1 MRYVAWLVALPL
13 ALVLAAAAT
22 PPAPPRELASTVDAV
37 QRGSCAT
44 RLDDL
49 TRLAQEATPTGARAA
64 YLLGHC
70 LLLAR
75 RFPEAKDAFLSAAER
90 HPTLAGY
97 ARLHAASVLMRQG
110 NASGAAEL
118 LAAQVDRPSGA
129 LSRRIALA
137 QAEALL
143 RAGRPGEAL
152 EVMRPLAQQRERDD
166 DTQARIWFTLGRA
179 ADAQGDRPLALR
191 GYGLAWWGIP
201 DNEFALTAEALFRRL
216 AGGTNASPPPE
227 ARVERALRLIK
238 IWDREGAEEE
248 LVLGLRGQLPED
260 VAADA
265 WYQLGLLRMGKRSA
279 VEAFLQAARYRA
291 NQDRSL
297 YWLGQAYYSV
307 NRSSQGRAAWDRMM
321 RLYPGSPWGSRALL
335 SQGRAAEARK
345 RWSRADEWYQQAAQ
359 FAPESPGADEARWRR
374 GWIKFSLAKYADA
387 ERIFRQSADA
397 YPAATRSAAHL
408 YWAGRAREAQG
419 AKAEEVYRLVAERY
433 PMAFYGQQART
444 RLGIPALPLAARSGP
459 EALSADSFGGV
470 FEELAGLGFLR
481 DAAYEVEAL
490 LQKDS
495 SPELLRSVAELQ
507 ARVGEVVASVAVA
520 EQLVAPALYGP
531 GRVDREVWELAYPRV
546 FWTEVQEMSRRSGV
560 DPHLALAIMREESRF
575 DPRAVSF
582 ANAVGLMQLLP
593 STARGVLGARNV
605 TPLGLM
611 DPALNIRSG
620 TAYLGS
626 LLRSYGGNV
635 PLAVA
640 AYNAG
645 PGGVRRSR
653 NLARTDVARFVE
665 TLRYTETRTYTQ
677 RVLQS
682 YGIYQ
687 WLYGSE
693 R

>member
-1 MRYVAWLVALPL
+1 M
-13 ALVLAAAAT
+13 
-22 PPAPPRELASTVDAV
+22 PPAPPRELAFSVEALG
-37 QRGSCAT
+37 RGSCAP

-49 TRLAQEATPTGARAA
+49 TRLAQDATPTGARAA

-70 LLLAR
+70 LLQTR

-110 NASGAAEL
+110 NAGGAA
-118 LAAQVDRPSGA
+118 DM
-129 LSRRIALA
+129 LA
-137 QAEALL
+137 QADQASAVLARRLSLARGEALL
-143 RAGRPGEAL
+143 RAGDSREAL
-152 EVMRPLAQQRERDD
+152 EVLRSLLAAQEPEDEI
-166 DTQARIWFTLGRA
+166 QARIWLTLGQA
-179 ADAQGDRPLALR
+179 AEAQGDRALALR
-191 GYGLAWWGIP
+191 AYGLAWWGIP
-201 DNEFALTAEALFRRL
+201 DTPYALTAEALSRRL
-216 AGGTNASPPPE
+216 AGKTNPLPPPE

-238 IWDREGAEEE
+238 MWDRGGAEEE
-248 LVLGLRGQLPED
+248 LVLAVRGQLPED
-260 VAADA
+260 AAANA
-265 WYQLGLLRMGKRSA
+265 WYQLGLLRIGKRSA
-279 VEAFLQAARYRA
+279 VEAFLQASRYRA

-335 SQGRAAEARK
+335 SQGRASESRQ
-345 RWSRADEWYQQAAQ
+345 RWSRADEWYQQAAK

-374 GWIKFSLAKYADA
+374 GWIKFRQGRYADA
-387 ERIFRQSADA
+387 ERIFRQAADG
-397 YPAATRSAAHL
+397 YPAGMRSAAHL
-408 YWAGRAREAQG
+408 YWAARSREAQG
-419 AKAEEVYRLVAERY
+419 AKAEDVFRLLAERY
-433 PMAFYGQQART
+433 PVGFYGQQARVK
-444 RLGIPALPLAARSGP
+444 LGIPAPTLAGRPEPEPLP
-459 EALSADSFGGV
+459 ADSFAGT
-470 FEELAGLGFLR
+470 FEELAGLGFIR
-481 DAAYEVEAL
+481 EAAYEAGGL
-490 LQKDS
+490 LEKDP
-495 SPELLRSVAELQ
+495 SPETLRSVAELQ
-507 ARVGEVVASVAVA
+507 ARSGDIVASVAIA

-531 GRVDREVWELAYPRV
+531 ARVDREVWELAYPRV
-546 FWTEVQEMSRRSGV
+546 FWPQVVEMSHRSGV
-560 DPHLALAIMREESRF
+560 DPHLSLAIMREESRF

-593 STARGVLGARNV
+593 STARGVLGARDL
-605 TPLGLM
+605 TESGLL

-653 NLARTDVARFVE
+653 SVSRTDVPRFVE

-682 YGIYQ
+682 YAIYQ